1 MFQISPSVSL
11 SGTVFAYLLN
21 MFSKLTGMYL
31 EIEMVMEMEMR

>member
-21 MFSKLTGMYL
+21 MFSKWTGKYL
-31 EIEMVMEMEMR
+31 EMEMEMEMD